1 MKAGAEL
8 RQKESPV
15 GGKFKVFF
23 NHSSVESFRGHL
35 VDQEQELILL
45 REENLR
51 LKNISEADR
60 RRIKDLEDRL
70 VNAETANNSLQR
82 RVQASK
88 LARVDLENEVGFGLE
103 TSCSLKHI
111 P

>member
-1 MKAGAEL
+1 M
-8 RQKESPV
+8 
-15 GGKFKVFF
+15 
-23 NHSSVESFRGHL
+23 ESFRGHL

-51 LKNISEADR
+51 LKNIAEADR

-88 LARVDLENEVGFGLE
+88 LTRAGLENEVCFVGQKTQKPSSFE
-103 TSCSLKHI
+103 I
-111 P
+111 

>member
-1 MKAGAEL
+1 M
-8 RQKESPV
+8 
-15 GGKFKVFF
+15 
-23 NHSSVESFRGHL
+23 ESFRGHL
-35 VDQEQELILL
+35 VDQEQELVIL

-51 LKNISEADR
+51 LKNIAEADR

-88 LARVDLENEVGFGLE
+88 LARVDLENEVCVVGLK
-103 TSCSLKHI
+103 L
-111 P
+111 